1 MIANESIVRITKGR
15 PAIFIVGWDGNLL
28 DNPKDWI
35 EIPEKAMP
43 AVMFIIKE
51 VQTDGKL

>member
-1 MIANESIVRITKGR
+1 MMANESIVRITKGK

-51 VQTDGKL
+51 VKEDGKL